1 MRDGLATPA
10 KVLPVFRIKICG
22 ITNAQDA
29 QHAARAGADAVGLN
43 FYPASPRYIAP
54 RTAAVIVDALPKDIV
69 KTGVFVNATA
79 AEICEIA
86 AAAQLDLIQ
95 LHGDEPPELLRELS
109 EVQKRPIMKAFRID
123 GGLDDVLNFLD
134 KCSEMQCSPR
144 LVMFDAPRA
153 GGPQGGAYGGTGKL
167 TNWDLARR
175 YGRRGDL
182 PPLVLAGGLSADNV
196 AQGIRTVRPA
206 AVDVASG
213 VEIGPGCK
221 DPAQVMAFVSAV
233 RAAFDNL

>member
-167 TNWDLARR
+167 TNWGLRWCWRVGSRPTTSRKESELSARR
-175 YGRRGDL
+175 
-182 PPLVLAGGLSADNV
+182 PW
-196 AQGIRTVRPA
+196 TWPA
-206 AVDVASG
+206 AWKSG
-213 VEIGPGCK
+213 PAARIRPRSWPSSVPFGPRSTTY
-221 DPAQVMAFVSAV
+221 D
-233 RAAFDNL
+233 